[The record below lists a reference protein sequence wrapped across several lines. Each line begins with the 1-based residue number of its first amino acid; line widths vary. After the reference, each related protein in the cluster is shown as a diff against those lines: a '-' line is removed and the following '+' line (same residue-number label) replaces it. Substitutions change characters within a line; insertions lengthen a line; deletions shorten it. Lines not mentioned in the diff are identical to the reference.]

1 MPPPDLHAVLVSTAL
16 KPGSKTRTAADH
28 MAARLT
34 QEGMSIDLVDL
45 ATDPLPACDGFTC
58 YQDERVHVM
67 TRRVRAADLIVVC
80 FPVYNYQPNAAAKN
94 FVELTNDAW
103 KDKVVTFVANAGGDR
118 SFLAPLPLANAL
130 MVDHRCVI
138 VPQFLYLPPAAF
150 DATGRVQL
158 DPLASE
164 VFEQQVAAAVRLARA
179 WASRGRT
186 TEDRG

>member
-1 MPPPDLHAVLVSTAL
+1 MTNPTPELHAVVVSTAL
-16 KPGSKTRTAADH
+16 KPGSKTRTAADTI
-28 MAARLT
+28 AARLAA
-34 QEGMSIDLVDL
+34 EGLSIDLIDL
-45 ATDPLPACDGFTC
+45 ATEPLPGCDGFTC

-67 TRRVRAADLIVVC
+67 TRRVRAADLIAVC

-150 DATGRVQL
+150 DAAGKVVL
-158 DPLASE
+158 DGLTAE
-164 VFEQQVAAAVRLARA
+164 VFDQQIAAAIRLARA

-186 TEDRG
+186 DNA

>member
-1 MPPPDLHAVLVSTAL
+1 MPSADLHAVVISTAL
-16 KPGSKTRTAADH
+16 KPGSKTRTAADLL
-28 MAARLT
+28 ATRLA
-34 QEGMSIDLVDL
+34 QEGLSIDLIDL
-45 ATDPLPACDGFTC
+45 ATEPLPACDGFSC

-67 TRRVRAADLIVVC
+67 TRRVRAADLIAVC

-118 SFLAPLPLANAL
+118 SYLAPLPLANAL

-150 DATGRVQL
+150 DAAGRIAL
-158 DPLASE
+158 DGLTAE
-164 VFEQQVAAAVRLARA
+164 LFEQQVGAATRLARA